1 MDFDD
6 SMASSIADPTMA
18 AQDSDNSDE
27 EPDLPPNKIAVDLR
41 DFISLNNVVDIYT
54 LERSTRITR
63 DENTNSSKALVQ
75 AGYLGTS
82 PEQPSLAVSLRTLEL
97 FYTLRLFK
105 PNLSVEA
112 FAKSICYLYSMPYR
126 RGYRTALSDTFDIYL
141 AIKRKIDARVAKE
154 LGHDDPNYRVLHSC
168 PCCNYELNDEV
179 ELEISRLFAGDGNN
193 SLKRIRGIGSR
204 QIADLRVQA
213 RPSAKV
219 TEDVIHEDS
228 WVDEVHGD
236 PTDGE
241 PTPSLQQC
249 TDNWKAAAADSLKR
263 MWDAFHESGWYV
275 SACRHGFILWVA
287 DMIRSG
293 ELAKYPLSI
302 VAKALE
308 VFGNRWVMGYDIGCS
323 FETTVRNSSL
333 GPEFERKQCRTC
345 VNAFHGYSHN
355 STCQQKYHPLS
366 IRGTGLEDLETLER
380 FFSSSNQL
388 ASITRYMSSYRR
400 RVFIDMFLQ
409 QWDREKYHNLATM
422 LHNNY
427 IQALNILQNE
437 EPAYR
442 ADLATLGL
450 TEEDLDAYQTS
461 EFEHLKSLG
470 TEHEGDVFAAAY
482 VELLQD
488 YRKASAAYD
497 NAAHGFRLQTPA
509 DYHFISAT
517 TQYNT
522 SFSQGRKT
530 ETERRFLRERRDQL
544 LFEVIQME
552 TAMGISRRWE
562 VADREYIEG
571 LELISTRKY
580 RQALEHLHK
589 LVVQRLFKLHKM
601 NLSNTGYKMRTHISH
616 ALQRRSNTIRTAVK
630 AYNTA
635 ALALN
640 PPRDTLDW
648 SKVSHYAFLD
658 QFNILSDTRH
668 SVFEQP
674 WARPVNRTLMK
685 QRRQIQH
692 AREEIIR
699 CNTELRRLHTSIV
712 DENRQFS
719 VILLNLHGSLIYGPV
734 SEFIER
740 RQAINQ
746 LLLSRIYQTYEL
758 EGYTGERTVGGE
770 DGDDDE
776 FTEGLGAVMDFMS
789 NISLQ

>member
-1 MDFDD
+1 
-6 SMASSIADPTMA
+6 
-18 AQDSDNSDE
+18 
-27 EPDLPPNKIAVDLR
+27 
-41 DFISLNNVVDIYT
+41 
-54 LERSTRITR
+54 
-63 DENTNSSKALVQ
+63 
-75 AGYLGTS
+75 
-82 PEQPSLAVSLRTLEL
+82 
-97 FYTLRLFK
+97 
-105 PNLSVEA
+105 
-112 FAKSICYLYSMPYR
+112 MPYR

-141 AIKRKIDARVAKE
+141 AIKRKIDARVAEE

-204 QIADLRVQA
+204 QIADLRVFADSDYYLTGEYVNTFAHEVQA

-333 GPEFERKQCRTC
+333 GPEFERKQCQTC

-355 STCQQKYHPLS
+355 GTCQQKYHPLS

-388 ASITRYMSSYRR
+388 ASITHYMSSYRR

-488 YRKASAAYD
+488 YRKA
-497 NAAHGFRLQTPA
+497 
-509 DYHFISAT
+509 
-517 TQYNT
+517 
-522 SFSQGRKT
+522 
-530 ETERRFLRERRDQL
+530 
-544 LFEVIQME
+544 
-552 TAMGISRRWE
+552 
-562 VADREYIEG
+562 
-571 LELISTRKY
+571 
-580 RQALEHLHK
+580 
-589 LVVQRLFKLHKM
+589 
-601 NLSNTGYKMRTHISH
+601 
-616 ALQRRSNTIRTAVK
+616 
-630 AYNTA
+630 
-635 ALALN
+635 
-640 PPRDTLDW
+640 
-648 SKVSHYAFLD
+648 
-658 QFNILSDTRH
+658 
-668 SVFEQP
+668 
-674 WARPVNRTLMK
+674 
-685 QRRQIQH
+685 
-692 AREEIIR
+692 
-699 CNTELRRLHTSIV
+699 
-712 DENRQFS
+712 
-719 VILLNLHGSLIYGPV
+719 
-734 SEFIER
+734 
-740 RQAINQ
+740 
-746 LLLSRIYQTYEL
+746 
-758 EGYTGERTVGGE
+758 
-770 DGDDDE
+770 
-776 FTEGLGAVMDFMS
+776 
-789 NISLQ
+789 